1 MTAVR
6 HDRLACAA
14 PGQLVESVA
23 MDTWPSLEAVA
34 FEDLYVREYPGLLA
48 VATALSGDRDQGEDF
63 VQDTM
68 VRAFVHWPRVSRLD
82 RPGGWCH
89 RVLTNICRSWWRRRR
104 TERRYLAAQRG
115 TTVIDAG
122 PGPEAVAFWAAVRT
136 LPTRPR
142 HVVVLHF
149 AADRT
154 MAEVAAIL
162 DLPEGT
168 VRSDI
173 ARARVAIMRHMG
185 LEP

>member
-1 MTAVR
+1 MTR
-6 HDRLACAA
+6 LGQNMLACAS
-14 PGQLVESVA
+14 PRQLVESVP
-23 MDTWPSLEAVA
+23 MDTWPSLDAVA

-48 VATALSGDRDQGEDF
+48 VATALSGDRHQGEDL

-68 VRAFVHWPRVSRLD
+68 VRAFVHWPKVSRLE

-104 TERRYLAAQRG
+104 SERRYLATRRSGNA
-115 TTVIDAG
+115 IHDG
-122 PGPEAVAFWAAVRT
+122 PGPEVVAFWEAVRT
-136 LPTRPR
+136 LPSRPR
-142 HVVVLHF
+142 HVVALHF

-173 ARARVAIMRHMG
+173 ARARVAIMRH
-185 LEP
+185 LELGR